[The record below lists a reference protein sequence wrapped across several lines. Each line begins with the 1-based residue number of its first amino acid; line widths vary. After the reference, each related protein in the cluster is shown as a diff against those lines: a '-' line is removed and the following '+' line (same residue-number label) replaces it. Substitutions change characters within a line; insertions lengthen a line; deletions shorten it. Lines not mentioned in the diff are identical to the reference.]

1 MTQRLWVL
9 AILVASVGLGVTWTR
24 ADDILNYTARQP
36 LIVKGLTKTP
46 IGARQFCDDWPEE
59 CRPLDIATEPVPLT
73 QTSWHELATVNDR
86 FNSQVQP
93 RTDADFY
100 SRREYWTYPQGFGDC
115 EDYALAKRRA
125 LIELGWPA
133 AMLRLALVRQSNGDA
148 HAVLVALTDL
158 GDFVLDNLEP
168 QVLGWDQTSYHFV
181 KMQSAETLDRWV
193 EVEDD
198 RMLWVASR

>member
-1 MTQRLWVL
+1 MIQRLWVL
-9 AILVASVGLGVTWTR
+9 ATLVASLGLGVTWTR
-24 ADDILNYTARQP
+24 ADDILTYAAREP

-46 IGARQFCDDWPEE
+46 IGARQFCEDWPEE
-59 CRPLDIATEPVPLT
+59 CRPLGVASEPVPLT
-73 QTSWHELATVNDR
+73 EATWRELGAVNDR
-86 FNSQVQP
+86 FNTQVQP

-100 SRREYWTYPQGFGDC
+100 SRREYWTYPDGFGDC

-133 AMLRLALVRQSNGDA
+133 TTLRLALVRQSNGDA

-198 RMLWVASR
+198 RTLWVASR

>member
-1 MTQRLWVL
+1 MIQRLWVL

-36 LIVKGLTKTP
+36 LVVKGLTKTP

>member
-1 MTQRLWVL
+1 MTQRFWVL

>member
-1 MTQRLWVL
+1 MHRTAAGSGMSSIRDKLNFVNHEVNRRITYRKDTDSHGQLDKWSSPSQTL
-9 AILVASVGLGVTWTR
+9 AS
-24 ADDILNYTARQP
+24 
-36 LIVKGLTKTP
+36 
-46 IGARQFCDDWPEE
+46 
-59 CRPLDIATEPVPLT
+59 
-73 QTSWHELATVNDR
+73 
-86 FNSQVQP
+86 
-93 RTDADFY
+93 
-100 SRREYWTYPQGFGDC
+100 GFGDC